1 MLGSVHCFLNII
13 LRRHI
18 EGKPIFFSPFCVFK
32 AESSWEAGPLC
43 CWAFSCLWQR
53 EKGLEQGEQRG
64 AGGCRQRTPC
74 TEPTSALLKHR
85 SSGSGG
91 PSPAPYP
98 LPALSTHGCACAA
111 HQVASSSRHFPA
123 SQTLHHV
130 ALSWKTLGRLTTS
143 PGQGVGAK

>member
-53 EKGLEQGEQRG
+53 EKGLEQGGTERG
-64 AGGCRQRTPC
+64 RWLQA
-74 TEPTSALLKHR
+74 EN
-85 SSGSGG
+85 
-91 PSPAPYP
+91 
-98 LPALSTHGCACAA
+98 
-111 HQVASSSRHFPA
+111 
-123 SQTLHHV
+123 TLH
-130 ALSWKTLGRLTTS
+130 
-143 PGQGVGAK
+143 